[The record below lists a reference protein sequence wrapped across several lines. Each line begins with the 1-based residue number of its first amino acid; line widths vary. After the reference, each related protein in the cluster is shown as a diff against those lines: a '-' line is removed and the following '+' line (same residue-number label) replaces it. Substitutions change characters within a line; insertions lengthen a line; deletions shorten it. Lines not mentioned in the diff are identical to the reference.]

1 VTHPGTNTP
10 RTIFLHTS
18 PRPQPGGIDIEDTMN
33 RENLNRVE
41 KFMVG
46 LFGVFAALVVVPGL
60 VLVVISL
67 TSAGAIDL
75 PH

>member
-1 VTHPGTNTP
+1 
-10 RTIFLHTS
+10 
-18 PRPQPGGIDIEDTMN
+18 MN
-33 RENLNRVE
+33 REKLSRVE

-46 LFGVFAALVVVPGL
+46 LFGVFAALVLIPGL

-67 TSAGAIDL
+67 TSAGVIDL